1 MERTTKISLLLKS
14 NAEEDRRWDDI
25 IDLSGN
31 AYAMGKL
38 HEITGDTDGKRVL
51 LSSDILQA
59 LLLEAQNTSHGF
71 SMVCGTHSYGQTYRR
86 KVQAYDF
93 ATALNRALCDGRSV
107 YYVET
112 SSMDLSFPDFG
123 EDGQ

>member
-1 MERTTKISLLLKS
+1 MENAIRISFLLKS

-25 IDLSGN
+25 IDFSDN
-31 AYAMGKL
+31 AYAMEKL
-38 HEITGDTDGKRVL
+38 HEITGDTDGKRTP
-51 LSSDILQA
+51 LSSDILQT
-59 LLLEAQNTSHGF
+59 LLLEAQNTAHRF
-71 SMVCGTHSYGQTYRR
+71 SMVCGTHLYGQTYRR

-112 SSMDLSFPDFG
+112 SSVDLSFPDFG